1 MKKILPIFT
10 LIFAFLYS
18 ATAKET
24 APQPPV
30 AKKIPKTMSIHGD
43 TRVDDYYWMREREN
57 PEVKAYLTA
66 ENAYTDAMMKP
77 TVPLQEKLYKEI
89 LSHVKETDMSVPYR
103 EGDYFYYSR
112 TEQGKQ
118 YSIMCRKKGNLDAP
132 EEIVMDVNKLAEGK
146 PFMSVALRDV
156 SPDGNLM
163 AYSTDTTGFRD
174 FTLHILNLQTGTE
187 FPEKV
192 ERVSSFAWAAD
203 NRTFFYTT
211 TDPAKRPFKIF
222 RHVLGTDQHELLF
235 EEKDEMYRVF
245 TYLTNDQRYIFLG
258 SASSETTEYKYLH
271 AEKPLEVP
279 QMVLARENKHEYHP
293 AIYKGSFYILTNKDA
308 KNFRIV
314 TAPLDDPSPKNWK
327 DFIPHNKAVYLEDM
341 DFFMNHIVISERE
354 NGLTWIRV
362 IDNRNGN
369 SHRIEMAEPVFT
381 SYVGVNLVFNTNILR
396 FGYQSFVTPS
406 SVYDYNMDTREKTLL
421 KRYEVPGG
429 FDSANYVSERIYAIA
444 KDGVKVPV
452 SLVYRK
458 GLKKD
463 GTAPLLLDGYGAYG
477 ASNDIYFDPERLVL
491 LDRGMIYAD
500 AHIRGGGELGKDWY
514 EQGRLMNKK
523 NTFTDYIAV
532 AEHLIAEKYTSKNG
546 LVATGGSAGGL
557 LMGAVTNMRP
567 DLFKAVVNYVPYVD
581 VINTMLDPTIPLVV
595 PEYPE
600 WGNPNEKDAYFY
612 MKSYSPYDNI
622 SKQDYPAILVR
633 TSFYDSQVMYW
644 EPAKYVARLRAN
656 KTDKNVLLFKV
667 ALEAGGHGG
676 QSGRYDNMRE
686 DAFDYAFILTQVGI
700 TN

>member
-1 MKKILPIFT
+1 MRKILPIFT

-18 ATAKET
+18 AAAKET
-24 APQPPV
+24 TPPPPV

-43 TRVDDYYWMREREN
+43 TLVDDYYWMREREN
-57 PEVKAYLTA
+57 PDVKAYLTA
-66 ENAYTDAMMKP
+66 ENAYAEAMMKP
-77 TVPLQEKLYKEI
+77 TLPFQEKLYKEI

-118 YSIMCRKKGNLDAP
+118 YYIMCRKKGNLDAP

-146 PFMSVALRDV
+146 PFMSVGLRDV
-156 SPDGNLM
+156 NPDGDLM
-163 AYSTDTTGFRD
+163 AYSTDETGFRD
-174 FTLHILNLQTGTE
+174 FTLHILNLQTGKE

-192 ERVSSFAWAAD
+192 ERVSSFAWAD
-203 NRTFFYTT
+203 DGRTFFYTT
-211 TDPAKRPFKIF
+211 TDPAKRPFKLF
-222 RHVLGTDQHELLF
+222 RHRLGTDEHELLW
-235 EEKDEMYRVF
+235 EEKDEMYRLF
-245 TYLTNDQRYIFLG
+245 TYLTNDQRFVFLG
-258 SASSETTEYKYLH
+258 SASSETTEYKYLE
-271 AEKPLEVP
+271 ANKPMETP
-279 QMVLARENKHEYHP
+279 KIILARENKHEYHP

-308 KNFRIV
+308 KNFRVV
-314 TAPLDDPSPKNWK
+314 TAPLYDPSPKNWK
-327 DFIPHNKAVYLEDM
+327 DFIPHNKAIYLEGM

-381 SYVGVNLVFNTNILR
+381 SYVGANLVFNTNILR

-406 SVYDYNMDTREKTLL
+406 SVYDYNMDTRQKTLL
-421 KRYEVPGG
+421 KQYEVPGG
-429 FDSANYVSERIYAIA
+429 FDSANYVSERIYAAA

-458 GLKKD
+458 GVKKD

-500 AHIRGGGELGKDWY
+500 AHIRGGGELGKEWY

-532 AEHLIAEKYTSKNG
+532 AEHLIAEKYTSKDR

-622 SKQDYPAILVR
+622 SKQNYPAMLVR

-644 EPAKYVARLRAN
+644 EPAKYVAKLRAN

-667 ALEAGGHGG
+667 ALEVGGHGG
-676 QSGRYDNMRE
+676 QSGRYDSMRD
-686 DAFDYAFILTQVGI
+686 DAFDYAFILTQVGL
-700 TN
+700 ND

>member
-1 MKKILPIFT
+1 MKKILASLT
-10 LIFAFLYS
+10 LLFAFLYS
-18 ATAKET
+18 AVAKE
-24 APQPPV
+24 APLQPPV

-66 ENAYTDAMMKP
+66 ENAYADAMMKP
-77 TVPLQEKLYKEI
+77 TVPFQEKLYKEI

-118 YSIMCRKKGNLDAP
+118 YYIMCRKKGNLNAP

-163 AYSTDTTGFRD
+163 AYSTDETGFRD
-174 FTLHILNLQTGTE
+174 YTLHILNLQTGKE

-222 RHVLGTDQHELLF
+222 RHVLGTEQHELLF

-245 TYLTNDQRYIFLG
+245 TYLTNDQRYVFFG
-258 SASSETTEYKYLH
+258 SDSTDSTEYKYLH
-271 AEKPLEVP
+271 AEKPLETP
-279 QMVLARENKHEYHP
+279 QMILARENKHEYHP

-314 TAPLDDPSPKNWK
+314 TASLDDPSPKNWK

-354 NGLTWIRV
+354 NGLTWIRI

-381 SYVGVNLVFNTNILR
+381 SYVGANLVFNTNILR
-396 FGYQSFVTPS
+396 FGYQSLVTPN
-406 SVYDYNMDTREKTLL
+406 SVYDYNMDTRQKTLL
-421 KRYEVPGG
+421 KQYEVPGG
-429 FDSANYVSERIYAIA
+429 FDSANYVSERIYATA
-444 KDGVKVPV
+444 KDAVKVPV

-532 AEHLIAEKYTSKNG
+532 AEYLIAEKYTSKNG

-622 SKQDYPAILVR
+622 SKQNYPAILVR

-644 EPAKYVARLRAN
+644 EPAKYVAKLRAN

-676 QSGRYDNMRE
+676 QSGRYDNMRD

-700 TN
+700 NN

>member
-1 MKKILPIFT
+1 MRKILAIFA
-10 LIFAFLYS
+10 LVLAFLYS
-18 ATAKET
+18 AAAKEISL
-24 APQPPV
+24 QPPV
-30 AKKIPKTMSIHGD
+30 AKKIPKTMSVHGD
-43 TRVDDYYWMREREN
+43 IRVDDYYWMREREN
-57 PEVKAYLTA
+57 PEVKAYLSA
-66 ENAYTDAMMKP
+66 ENAYADAIMKP
-77 TVPLQEKLYKEI
+77 TAPFQEKLYKEI
-89 LSHVKETDMSVPYR
+89 VSHIKETDMSVPFR
-103 EGDYFYYSR
+103 EGNYFYYSR

-118 YSIMCRKKGNLDAP
+118 YYMLCRKKGNLDAP
-132 EEIVMDVNKLAEGK
+132 EEIVMDVNKLAEGQ
-146 PFMSVALRDV
+146 PYMSVSLSDI

-174 FTLHILNLQTGTE
+174 YTLHIMDLRTRTTL
-187 FPEKV
+187 PEKV

-203 NRTFFYTT
+203 NKTMFYTT
-211 TDPAKRPFKIF
+211 TDPAKRPYRLF
-222 RHVLGTDQHELLF
+222 RHVLGSDQHELLF
-235 EEKDEMYRVF
+235 EEKDEIYRVF
-245 TYLTNDQRYIFLG
+245 TYLTNDQKYIFFG
-258 SASSETTEYKYLH
+258 SDSTDSTEYKYLR
-271 AEKPLEVP
+271 ADKPMDVP
-279 QMVLARENKHEYHP
+279 KMILPREDKHEYRP
-293 AIYKGSFYILTNKDA
+293 AIYKGGFYIVTNKDA

-327 DFIPHNKAVYLEDM
+327 EFIPHNKAVFIEDM
-341 DFFMNHIVISERE
+341 DFFENHCVISERE
-354 NGLTWIRV
+354 NGLPWIRV
-362 IDNRNGN
+362 IDFRNGN
-369 SHRIEMAEPVFT
+369 SHRIEMPEPVFNA
-381 SYVGVNLVFNTNILR
+381 YVGVNLVFNTNILR
-396 FGYQSFVTPS
+396 IGYQSFVTPS
-406 SVYDYNMDTREKTLL
+406 SVYDYNMDTQQKTLL
-421 KRYEVPGG
+421 KQYEVPGG
-429 FDSANYVSERIYAIA
+429 FDSANYVSERIYATA

-458 GLKKD
+458 GTKKD
-463 GTAPLLLDGYGAYG
+463 GTAPLLLSGYGAYG
-477 ASNDIYFDPERLVL
+477 YPVSIYFDPERLVL
-491 LDRGMIYAD
+491 LDRGMIYAE
-500 AHIRGGGELGKDWY
+500 AHIRGGGDLGKEWY
-514 EQGRLMNKK
+514 EQGKMMNKK

-532 AEHLIAEKYTSKNG
+532 AEHLITEKYTSKDR

-557 LMGAVTNMRP
+557 LMGAISNMRP

-622 SKQDYPAILVR
+622 SKQNYPAILVR

-656 KTDKNVLLFKV
+656 KTDKNVLLFKI

-676 QSGRYDNMRE
+676 QSGRYDSMRD

>member
-1 MKKILPIFT
+1 
-10 LIFAFLYS
+10 
-18 ATAKET
+18 
-24 APQPPV
+24 
-30 AKKIPKTMSIHGD
+30 
-43 TRVDDYYWMREREN
+43 
-57 PEVKAYLTA
+57 
-66 ENAYTDAMMKP
+66 
-77 TVPLQEKLYKEI
+77 
-89 LSHVKETDMSVPYR
+89 
-103 EGDYFYYSR
+103 
-112 TEQGKQ
+112 
-118 YSIMCRKKGNLDAP
+118 
-132 EEIVMDVNKLAEGK
+132 
-146 PFMSVALRDV
+146 
-156 SPDGNLM
+156 
-163 AYSTDTTGFRD
+163 
-174 FTLHILNLQTGTE
+174 
-187 FPEKV
+187 V

-222 RHVLGTDQHELLF
+222 RHQLGTDQHELLF

-245 TYLTNDQRYIFLG
+245 TYLTNDQRYVFFG
-258 SASSETTEYKYLH
+258 SDSTDSTEYKYLH
-271 AEKPLEVP
+271 ADKPLETP
-279 QMVLARENKHEYHP
+279 QMILAREDKHEYRP
-293 AIYKGSFYILTNKDA
+293 AIYKGSFYIMTNKDA

-327 DFIPHNKAVYLEDM
+327 DFVPHNKAVYLEDM

-354 NGLTWIRV
+354 NGLTWIRI

-381 SYVGVNLVFNTNILR
+381 SYVGTNLVFNTNILR
-396 FGYQSFVTPS
+396 FGYQSLVTPS
-406 SVYDYNMDTREKTLL
+406 SVYDYNMDTRQKTLL
-421 KRYEVPGG
+421 KQYEVPGG
-429 FDSANYVSERIYAIA
+429 FDSANYVSERIYATA

-458 GLKKD
+458 DLKKD

-477 ASNDIYFDPERLVL
+477 LSNDIYFDPERLVL

-532 AEHLIAEKYTSKNG
+532 AEHLIAEKYTSKDR

-581 VINTMLDPTIPLVV
+581 VINTMLDPTLPLVV

-600 WGNPNEKDAYFY
+600 WGNPNEKVAYFY

-622 SKQDYPAILVR
+622 SKQNYPAILVR

-644 EPAKYVARLRAN
+644 EPAKYVAKLRAN
-656 KTDKNVLLFKV
+656 KTDNNPLLFKV

-676 QSGRYDNMRE
+676 QSGRYDSMRD

-700 TN
+700 NN